1 MGNPLVRQSL
11 RGQVRE
17 LSLPHA
23 LKKDIVVWW
32 YGGIKKNTRAGSV
45 PYATVFFRELDS
57 LDVPGKTI
65 QIPIGLTSLGLLR
78 IGSIWREGVCRSEA
92 SLRTEEFHVD
102 FTYGKWSFISPWQE
116 WQNGSDNPIDQ
127 NLYPLY
133 FEHDKNWLIEFLAD
147 NDKRILIP
155 CLEFFSRCYGRSA
168 EVKRVLA
175 TYPWDEAQNR
185 LYAPLDQPP
194 LPNQWPVKLARRMCN
209 GDVTF
214 LAHVLYEDYARR
226 AAKSIYAQIESA
238 FQSNNKISFPKVG
251 PWFQGPARLLLKGF
265 WTDGGKTFLGL
276 QMAGCSDP
284 GGVPIIRD
292 RENTNKV
299 TKTAEGDNV
308 NEAWDGMPRRV
319 INKSSEMID
328 LTDNYEP
335 DQGSATVDVE
345 EPKFIVLGEPR
356 VVIDVRRDRAK
367 SKNGKSGQDD
377 ESEKFSCG
385 EPSGTGKGTGNAS
398 VSARPVMESMGA
410 LRDVW
415 NALLHLKNTRPEL
428 VQSVE
433 WFTFEDKFSEN
444 PEPRLIS
451 LEQFGEN
458 NDEEVTTDIKKW
470 GYYDVT
476 AGIHRGILVARVKAC
491 GTTVFIV
498 EIQRRPRKKT
508 GDVGELKVSEESYKG
523 LVFVLDDQ
531 NNLETWLKQL
541 LAEIRLVKGIVQ
553 RLVGKCPGKAAA
565 FKHAPAGNEQVSCEA
580 AVLNALKK
588 VGIET

>member
-1 MGNPLVRQSL
+1 MGNSLIRQPI
-11 RGQVRE
+11 RGKVRE
-17 LSLPHA
+17 LSLPRA
-23 LKKDIVVWW
+23 LKKDLVVWW
-32 YGGIKKNTRAGSV
+32 YGGIKKNTRASSV

-57 LDVPGKTI
+57 NDIPGKTI

-92 SLRTEEFHVD
+92 ILRTEEFHVD
-102 FTYGKWSFISPWQE
+102 FTHGEWSFVSPWLG

-127 NLYPLY
+127 NLYPLH
-133 FEHDKNWLIEFLAD
+133 FEHDKNWLIEFTAD

-168 EVKRVLA
+168 EVNRVLA

-185 LYAPLDQPP
+185 LYAPLDQPA
-194 LPNQWPVKLARRMCN
+194 LPNQWSVKLARRMCN

-214 LAHVLYEDYARR
+214 LAHVLYDDYARR
-226 AAKSIYAQIESA
+226 AAKSIYAQIESV

-251 PWFQGPARLLLKGF
+251 PWFQGPARLLLKGL

-276 QMAGCSDP
+276 QIAGCSDP

-299 TKTAEGDNV
+299 AKAAEGDNV
-308 NEAWDGMPRRV
+308 NEAWDGMSRRV
-319 INKSSEMID
+319 INKPPDVID
-328 LTDNYEP
+328 LTGDDEP
-335 DQGSATVDVE
+335 DQGSVTVDVE
-345 EPKFIVLGEPR
+345 EPDFIVLGEPR
-356 VVIDVRRDRAK
+356 VIIDVRRDKAK
-367 SKNGKSGQDD
+367 SRNGKSGKDD
-377 ESEKFSCG
+377 ESEKFSGG
-385 EPSGTGKGTGNAS
+385 EPSGTGKGTGSAS
-398 VSARPVMESMGA
+398 VSARPVMESKGA

-433 WFTFEDKFSEN
+433 WFTFEDGFSDK
-444 PEPRLIS
+444 PEPRLIA
-451 LEQFGEN
+451 LESFAE
-458 NDEEVTTDIKKW
+458 DIVTDTANW
-470 GYYDVT
+470 SFYDVV
-476 AGIHRGILVARVKAC
+476 GKIPRGALVARVRAC
-491 GTTVFIV
+491 GKLVYIV

-508 GDVGELKVSEESYKG
+508 GDGGELKVSEESYKG

-531 NNLETWLKQL
+531 SEFEPWLKL
-541 LAEIRLVKGIVQ
+541 LLLEIRFVKGIVQ
-553 RLVGKCPGKAAA
+553 RLVRKCPGKAAA
-565 FKHAPAGNEQVSCEA
+565 FKHASAGNEQVPCES

-588 VGIET
+588 VGLGT